1 MPDCQVLVIGG
12 GPGGATA
19 ATMLAKQGVD
29 VVLLERQTFP
39 RYHIGES
46 LLPSSLFVLEQL
58 GVRDQVET
66 HGFQRKDGALF
77 DWNDE
82 VWHFGFG
89 SSKDPQ
95 HAYQV
100 VRSEF
105 DQLLLENARSAG
117 VDVRELV
124 EVLELEFEGERP
136 CRAIYSDADGKRGVC
151 SFDVLV
157 DASGRTGLM
166 ATRYLK
172 NRNFHEVFRNVA
184 LWGYWRDTNQLDR
197 GPEGATASCSIPG
210 GWIWAIPLHNE
221 TLSVGVVLH
230 KSRLKDLREH
240 HDLETIYQRSLQ
252 ENPTISRLVA
262 GGEFIGPIRAETD
275 YSYAAEQFSGNGFY
289 LVGDAACF
297 LDPLLSSGIHLATFS
312 GLVAAA
318 SISSVLRGE
327 VDEAVASEFY
337 GASYRRAYLRMLVIV
352 SSFYEMHSGR
362 DTFFKNAQGLTL
374 RDHSKEELTAAFVN
388 VVSGSEDIHD
398 METATSSDALESL
411 MGIYSDHYEFLRG
424 WRSGKSQTIEEL
436 RKGVERMRIVDASQ
450 SEFSLTPETAVN
462 GLYVETGARFGLA
475 TAPSR
480 ETVPETTRN

>member
-1 MPDCQVLVIGG
+1 MSDCQVLVIGG

-19 ATMLAKQGVD
+19 ATMLAKQGFN
-29 VVLLERQTFP
+29 VVLMERQEFP

-58 GVRDQVET
+58 GIRDQVEA

-89 SSKDPQ
+89 SPKSPQ
-95 HAYQV
+95 YAYQV

-105 DQLLLENARSAG
+105 DQMLLENARSSG
-117 VDVRELV
+117 VDVRQQV
-124 EVLELEFEGERP
+124 EVLELEFDGERP
-136 CRAIYSDADGKRGVC
+136 RRAIYSDAQGERGSC
-151 SFDVLV
+151 SFDMLV

-172 NRNFHEVFRNVA
+172 NRNFHEMFRNVA
-184 LWGYWRDTNQLDR
+184 LWGYWRNTNRLER
-197 GPEGATASCSIPG
+197 GPEGATASCSIPR
-210 GWIWAIPLHNE
+210 GWIWAIPLHDG

-230 KSRLKDLREH
+230 KSRLKELREL

-252 ENPTISRLVA
+252 ENPTISKLVS
-262 GGEFIGPIRAETD
+262 GGEFNGPIRVETD
-275 YSYAAEQFSGNGFY
+275 YSYAAEQFSGPGYF

-318 SISSVLRGE
+318 SISSALRGE
-327 VDEAVASEFY
+327 VEESVASEFY

-362 DTFFKNAQGLTL
+362 DAFFEHAQGLTL

-388 VVSGSEDIHD
+388 VVSGIEDLHD
-398 METATSSDALESL
+398 VETSTSAEALESL

-424 WRSGKSQTIEEL
+424 WRGGKSQTIDEL
-436 RKGVERMRIVDASQ
+436 RKGVERMRIVDESQ

-462 GLYVETGARFGLA
+462 GLYVETGSRLGLV

-480 ETVPETTRN
+480 ETAPEKVSS